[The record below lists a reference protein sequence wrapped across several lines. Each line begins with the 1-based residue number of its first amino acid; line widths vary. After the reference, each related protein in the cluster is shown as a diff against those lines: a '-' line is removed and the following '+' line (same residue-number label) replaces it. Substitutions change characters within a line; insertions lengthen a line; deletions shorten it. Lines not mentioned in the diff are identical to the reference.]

1 MGFLDDLPTRAG
13 RARRRIV
20 LVEGADERV
29 REAALRLEASG
40 SVDVTLLVP
49 DTAAAA
55 ASAGFGGA
63 VRCPATD
70 ESADRYAEL
79 YEEVGQ
85 RPNVG
90 REDSLEAVRDPLR
103 FAALMVRSE
112 DADGSVAGAVYSTA
126 DVIRAAIRCIG
137 TAPEAG
143 MVTGAFYMV
152 VPPFRGGAAREVLT
166 FADSGVVPD
175 PSAEELVEIAAQAAA
190 MRRVIVGDEPRVAF
204 LSYSTRGS
212 AGGDS
217 VEKMQGALALFRA
230 AHPHVPADGE
240 FQVDAALVEEIGQ
253 RKAPGS
259 AVAGQANV
267 LIFPDLDAGNIGY
280 KLVQRLAGATALGP
294 ILHGLARPFNDLSR
308 GASSTDVER
317 VAYVT
322 ALMAADLDS

>member
-1 MGFLDDLPTRAG
+1 VGFLDDLPTRAA
-13 RARRRIV
+13 RDRRRIV
-20 LVEGADERV
+20 LVEGGDERV

-49 DTAAAA
+49 DAAAGA
-55 ASAGFGGA
+55 PAGFGGT
-63 VRCPATD
+63 VRCPAAD

-85 RPNVG
+85 RPNAG

-103 FAALMVRSE
+103 FAALMVRNE
-112 DADGSVAGAVYSTA
+112 DADGAVAGAVYSTA

-152 VPPFRGGAAREVLT
+152 VPPFRGSAEAEVLT

-175 PSAEELVEIAAQAAA
+175 PSAEDLVQIAAQAAA

-212 AGGDS
+212 AGGRS

-230 AHPHVPADGE
+230 AHPHVHADGE

-280 KLVQRLAGATALGP
+280 KLVQIGP

>member
-1 MGFLDDLPTRAG
+1 MRAG

-55 ASAGFGGA
+55 ALAGFGGA

-90 REDSLEAVRDPLR
+90 REDSLEAVRDPLC

-137 TAPEAG
+137 TASEAG

-152 VPPFRGGAAREVLT
+152 VPPFRGGAAHEVLT